1 MLQAAVKTQPPL
13 FLTSAISVFKTPV
26 CPEKNILQYTCNIK
40 QLDYINYKGPYKNTS
55 QLVFGSDSI
64 LSVEF
69 YLSPRLVDL

>member
-1 MLQAAVKTQPPL
+1 MFEQEIAYIYGIVCSKKTRLNSYYLQSMHNKK
-13 FLTSAISVFKTPV
+13 IH
-26 CPEKNILQYTCNIK
+26 CNIK

>member
-40 QLDYINYKGPYKNTS
+40 QLDYI
-55 QLVFGSDSI
+55 
-64 LSVEF
+64 
-69 YLSPRLVDL
+69 YLFTIFRPVY